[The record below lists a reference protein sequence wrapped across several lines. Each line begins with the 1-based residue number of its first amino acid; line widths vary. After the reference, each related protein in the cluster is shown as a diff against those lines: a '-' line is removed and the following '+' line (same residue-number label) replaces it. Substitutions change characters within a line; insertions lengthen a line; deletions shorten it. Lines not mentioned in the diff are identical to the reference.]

1 MTAPGMMPGMYMAQ
15 GADTRQY
22 RMATMWT
29 IWWTGI
35 CIIFMRGIATIM
47 GQSKQPDSDKGVQ
60 QRNTR
65 QKAAIRE
72 VFLAMDRPLGPQEVL
87 EHAGSR
93 KTGLGI
99 ATVYRNIKSLVEEGW
114 LTPVGLPGE
123 PDRYE
128 VAGKAHHHHF
138 HCERCQKVFDLPG
151 CPVQLK
157 ASLPEGYVST
167 RHELV
172 LYGKCPSCSGG

>member
-1 MTAPGMMPGMYMAQ
+1 MAPSKSPEP
-15 GADTRQY
+15 D
-22 RMATMWT
+22 
-29 IWWTGI
+29 
-35 CIIFMRGIATIM
+35 
-47 GQSKQPDSDKGVQ
+47 KQPN

-93 KTGLGI
+93 TAGLGI
-99 ATVYRNIKSLVEEGW
+99 ATVYRNIRTLVEEGW
-114 LTPVGLPGE
+114 LIPVELPGE
-123 PDRYE
+123 PARYE
-128 VAGKAHHHHF
+128 ISGKAHHHHF
-138 HCERCQKVFDLPG
+138 HCETCHKVFDLPG

-157 ASLPEGYVST
+157 APLPAGFVST

-172 LYGKCPSCSGG
+172 LYGHCPDCAST